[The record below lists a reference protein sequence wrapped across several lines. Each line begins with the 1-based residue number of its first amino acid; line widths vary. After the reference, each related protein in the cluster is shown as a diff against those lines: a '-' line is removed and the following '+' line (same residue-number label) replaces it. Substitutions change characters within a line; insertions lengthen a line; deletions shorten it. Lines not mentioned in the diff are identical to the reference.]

1 MIIWNVELS
10 NWYNTLNK
18 IFYHSWEILML
29 PVMQNSWPNTNNSS
43 ATLDLTP
50 LSSTF
55 RMSSS
60 HSSQRESK
68 LSIPQAEEWSLQ
80 AATGQEHTCVD
91 TVLMGCNAD
100 PCETLLWISG
110 ISLRWTASD
119 LHTHSKCFMMT
130 NPSPKSTWKPILNLS
145 EKQEWKF
152 LILPFR
158 PLLKSVLWWYSITI
172 QARHSGAA
180 LTKMEMDFGGAMNSL
195 NISSLKIA
203 NNLLEGIKTIRE
215 LLEWI

>member
-1 MIIWNVELS
+1 
-10 NWYNTLNK
+10 
-18 IFYHSWEILML
+18 
-29 PVMQNSWPNTNNSS
+29 MQNSWPNTNNSS

-50 LSSTF
+50 LSLTS

-60 HSSQRESK
+60 HSTPKESK
-68 LSIPQAEEWSLQ
+68 LSIPQAEGWSLQ

-100 PCETLLWISG
+100 PCETLPWISD
-110 ISLRWTASD
+110 INSRWTASD

-130 NPSPKSTWKPILNLS
+130 NPSPKSTWKPILSLL
-145 EKQEWKF
+145 EKPEWKF

-158 PLLKSVLWWYSITI
+158 PLLKSVLWWYLITI

-180 LTKMEMDFGGAMNSL
+180 LMTTEMDFGGAMNFLS
-195 NISSLKIA
+195 ISSLKIVS
-203 NNLLEGIKTIRE
+203 NLLDGMETIPE
-215 LLEWI
+215 LLEWIWEMS